1 MVTEKNNNY
10 ETCHF
15 AGLKVFWRYDFY
27 GQLSGL

>member
-1 MVTEKNNNY
+1 MGTEKNNNY

-27 GQLSGL
+27 GQL